1 MVAAVAAGA
10 IAAESEHRRDAR
22 NPGDTR
28 AMTAMELTT
37 VEQGEVTVVS
47 MTGDLEIQEI
57 DEFKSCMDEVL
68 RKGPLPRAVLD
79 VSGVTRM
86 TSYVVALIGFY
97 NAQFKQ
103 AKGKLVIAGANTP
116 AQRALEL
123 SGLTQVV
130 ASEDTVEA
138 AVDAATN

>member
-1 MVAAVAAGA
+1 MMAAMQL
-10 IAAESEHRRDAR
+10 E
-22 NPGDTR
+22 
-28 AMTAMELTT
+28 T
-37 VEQGEVTVVS
+37 VERNEVTIVS
-47 MTGDLEIQEI
+47 MSGDLEVQEI
-57 DEFKSCMDEVL
+57 DEFKNCLNEVVK
-68 RKGPLPRAVLD
+68 KGPVPKAVLD

-103 AKGKLVIAGANTP
+103 AKGKFVIAGATTP

-130 ASEDTVEA
+130 ASADT
-138 AVDAATN
+138 VDAALELIST